1 MSLAE
6 AIQAQAAWQAAPAV
20 GYRKRLVAPT
30 EKGRR
35 YAEAFRASESWMRKT
50 PRTYEEIANYV
61 GANLGRNP
69 DPSTIRRWTAQHKIK
84 IRAVIPSKHRV
95 ISDELLA
102 RLSQIPSPDERL
114 KIVRQ
119 VTGDPTFTWARV
131 KDILKS
137 RMAYKKRK
145 ADRMAR

>member
-6 AIQAQAAWQAAPAV
+6 AIQAQIAWQAAPAV
-20 GYRKRLVAPT
+20 TYRTRQGAPT

-35 YAEAFRASESWMRKT
+35 YAEAFRASEAWMRKQ
-50 PRTYEEIANYV
+50 PRTYDEIANYV
-61 GANLGRNP
+61 GANLGKNP
-69 DPSTIRRWTAQHKIK
+69 DSSTIRRWVAQNKIK
-84 IRAVIPSKHRV
+84 IRAVIPAKHRV

-114 KIVRQ
+114 KIIRE
-119 VTGDPTFTWARV
+119 VTGDPAYTWARV

-137 RMAYKKRK
+137 RLAYRKRK
-145 ADRMAR
+145 ADRMSK